1 MEKENSEKKMSIR
14 DFINEIAIP
23 EFKSVVGKGGGK
35 IVFLVVILFISMIAM
50 GIANGSLNYLSKKMN
65 DPFVQFVDVYHQF
78 EAKDGKEIFSLSLVQ
93 TYLDENPNQ
102 ISDVFET
109 HTCHKRFFTHKF
121 DAKDGTA
128 AVHDGFVLK
137 SDNPFYKKLKQDGFF
152 TTQNKFHDESW
163 GIIITEDFA
172 QERKLKDNQAY
183 INIWAM
189 GQTLP
194 VPINARVKSLRDN
207 KSFILTDKLFGL
219 LYSQKERIPEMIS
232 DSIQIYENWFIPSV
246 TEVPQEFQELG
257 FKKVKTNSNSSI
269 SYVEGIL
276 INRPIEN
283 RIIDSDFNEKILK
296 FNAQKAYDYDVLA
309 MGLSSKENRKDR
321 LGEPEMYTLLFNNQD
336 DVLKFNEWYKNTC
349 GFSIEE
355 SKIEAKR
362 NFGFFNHLS
371 TLLSLALI
379 AFSIISIVFFVINL
393 LLAHINKNKRNL
405 GTLKAFG
412 LPNKNIVSLYS
423 SITFVLVFSS
433 CLISY
438 LLSSI
443 FGQLILQAYIY
454 TAKIDSTNYITKVV
468 FENNDFLTTILCFV
482 IIPTIIILIRI
493 IKYLHKITP
502 GDLIY
507 GRK

>member
-1 MEKENSEKKMSIR
+1 MEKENSGKKMSIR

-50 GIANGSLNYLSKKMN
+50 GIANGSLNYLYKKMN
-65 DPFVQFVDVYHQF
+65 DPFVKFVDVYHKYEPRQ
-78 EAKDGKEIFSLSLVQ
+78 GYQNFSLSLAES
-93 TYLDENPNQ
+93 YRNKNPNQ

-109 HTCHKRFFTHKF
+109 HVTWARFFLKNP
-121 DAKDGTA
+121 KDINDSGG
-128 AVHDGFVLK
+128 HDGFVLK
-137 SDNPFYKKLKQDGFF
+137 SNNPFYKKLKQDNFF
-152 TTQNKFHDESW
+152 TTTNKFHDDSW
-163 GIIITEDFA
+163 GIIISEDFA
-172 QERKLKDNQAY
+172 EQRNLKDDQAY
-183 INIWAM
+183 INMLVM
-189 GQTLP
+189 GNTLP
-194 VPINARVKSLRDN
+194 VAICARVKSLRDN

-246 TEVPQEFQELG
+246 SEVPQEFKELG
-257 FKKVKTNSNSSI
+257 FKKVNTNSKSTI
-269 SYVEGIL
+269 SYVNGIL
-276 INRPIEN
+276 VNRPIKN
-283 RIIDSDFNEKILK
+283 RIIDSSFNEKILK
-296 FNAQKAYDYDVLA
+296 YNAQKAYDYEK
-309 MGLSSKENRKDR
+309 LSFGINSEENREER
-321 LGEPEMYTLLFNNQD
+321 LGTPEMYTLLFNNQD
-336 DVLKFNEWYKNTC
+336 DVLKFNEWYKKTC

-371 TLLSLALI
+371 TLLSWALI

-443 FGQLILQAYIY
+443 FGQAILQAYIY
-454 TAKIDSTNYITKVV
+454 IAKIDSTNYITKVV
-468 FENNDFLTTILCFV
+468 FENNDFLTTILSFV

>member
-1 MEKENSEKKMSIR
+1 MEKENSGEKMNIR
-14 DFINEIAIP
+14 DFIIELALP
-23 EFKSVVGKGGGK
+23 EFKSVIGKGGGK

-65 DPFVQFVDVYHQF
+65 DPFVKFVDVYHKY
-78 EAKDGKEIFSLSLVQ
+78 EAKDGFDNFSLSLAQ
-93 TYLDENPNQ
+93 TYIDQNPNH

-109 HTCHKRFFTHKF
+109 HTSSKFFFTNKL
-121 DAKDGTA
+121 DAQDGTA
-128 AVHDGFVLK
+128 GVNDGFVLK
-137 SDNPFYKKLKQDGFF
+137 SNNSFYKKLKQDGFF

-172 QERKLKDNQAY
+172 KQRKIADNQAY
-183 INIWAM
+183 INILTM
-189 GQTLP
+189 GHTLP

-219 LYSQKERIPEMIS
+219 LYSQKEKIPEIIS
-232 DSIQIYENWFIPSV
+232 DSVQNYENWFLPSLNDI
-246 TEVPQEFQELG
+246 PQEFKDLG
-257 FKKVKTNSNSSI
+257 FEKVNINSKSSI

-276 INRPIEN
+276 INRPIKN
-283 RIIDSDFNEKILK
+283 RIVVSDFDEQILNY
-296 FNAQKAYDYDVLA
+296 NAQKAYDYDK
-309 MGLSSKENRKDR
+309 LSFGDFSESREER
-321 LGEPEMYTLLFNNQD
+321 LGTPEMYTLLFNNQD

-349 GFSIEE
+349 GYSIEE

-371 TLLSLALI
+371 TLLSWALI

-393 LLAHINKNKRNL
+393 LLAHINKNKKNL

-412 LPNKNIVSLYS
+412 LPNKNIVTLYS
-423 SITFVLVFSS
+423 TITFVLVFSS

-438 LLSSI
+438 ILSSI

-454 TAKIDSTNYITKVV
+454 ISKIDTSNYITEVV
-468 FENNDFLTTILCFV
+468 FENNNFTSTIISFV